1 MYQDIYTCTGIYI
14 HVPGYIY
21 MYQDIYTCTANKPW
35 YNTSDNNISLTIL
48 HSLYVGSTF
57 PVLQLMAPV
66 VQKEHTQDFK

>member
-66 VQKEHTQDFK
+66 VQKEHTHDFK